1 MSLDPVKL
9 QSIVDRYATPEM
21 GKVLKEE
28 SEKAKQVAVEQAS
41 QVSQVARSEVT
52 YTKEA
57 LVAEAKK
64 EIEAFY
70 VGLLRRPLNEPE
82 QETVQKLAEVIAEEV
97 S

>member
-1 MSLDPVKL
+1 MVSRIGIEGIIN
-9 QSIVDRYATPEM
+9 QYAPLE
-21 GKVLKEE
+21 LKETLKQ
-28 SEKAKQVAVEQAS
+28 KAAEAEQVAAKQAS

-70 VGLLRRPLNEPE
+70 VSLLRRQLNKPE
-82 QETVQKLAEVIAEEV
+82 EETVQKLAEVIAEEV